1 MMIYSMIL
9 IFYFHN
15 YITLGLLFT
24 GFKFDLRL
32 YVAVTSYDPLVVY
45 LYEEGLSRFATV
57 RYDQKIT
64 KNIKNQ
70 CMHLTN
76 YSVNKKSGD
85 FVQ

>member
-1 MMIYSMIL
+1 MYHRDTISTI
-9 IFYFHN
+9 IN
-15 YITLGLLFT
+15 LLT

-45 LYEEGLSRFATV
+45 LYEEGLSIFATV

>member
-1 MMIYSMIL
+1 MYHHDIVSTI
-9 IFYFHN
+9 IN
-15 YITLGLLFT
+15 LFT

-76 YSVNKKSGD
+76 YTVNKKSCD
-85 FVQ
+85 YEK